1 MILIARNE
9 LALSD
14 IMLIN
19 LLFVNG
25 WYGSLWQ
32 MQTGVKLKMVLAGL
46 APGDLNLDGIFSYL
60 WEPCSVQIQE
70 LEQAILLE
78 ACHLGSKCCLGKPP
92 PVEGLD
98 PCLAQNGLAQH
109 VTSQWSCAGSCQL
122 RCKHQE
128 TPERTAS

>member
-60 WEPCSVQIQE
+60 WEPCSVQI
-70 LEQAILLE
+70 
-78 ACHLGSKCCLGKPP
+78 
-92 PVEGLD
+92 
-98 PCLAQNGLAQH
+98 
-109 VTSQWSCAGSCQL
+109 
-122 RCKHQE
+122 
-128 TPERTAS
+128 